1 MSYDRYQVAD
11 PVTSNT
17 DQPYHNKGLLITGA
31 GVVPVFPRKA
41 DYTSGLTGQ
50 AVHGTSGDQ
59 IDIEGTV
66 QGVVFPLNVAY
77 VGTIPAGTTVYR
89 LH

>member
-41 DYTSGLTGQ
+41 DYTSGLTTG
-50 AVHGTSGDQ
+50 AMGTSGDQ
-59 IDIEGTV
+59 INVTGTA

>member
-17 DQPYHNKGLLITGA
+17 DQPYHNKGLLITGE

-50 AVHGTSGDQ
+50 AVH
-59 IDIEGTV
+59 
-66 QGVVFPLNVAY
+66 
-77 VGTIPAGTTVYR
+77 
-89 LH
+89 